1 MPGKSFYIV
10 RKLIYFCNFKKV
22 TGFVLRPGRDDRIDN
37 TRGNCMKKILS
48 VITLTVLIASCGQD
62 RKARVQG
69 SFSGLS
75 HDTVLL
81 EMVTTQGRRIVDS
94 TVIDQGGDFRFR
106 VKLPEKGP
114 VFYNLLCD
122 GSAIPLIVTPGD
134 RIEVNSLCDLARNY
148 TVEGSE
154 ESQLLKQF
162 NTQYGNGVAT
172 LDSLSKIYRNTPV
185 VADTEKRRK
194 NLLDQYL
201 AEYYRIKREHIAFIM
216 AHPSSMAAVYA
227 LYQRLPDDPWLF
239 NEKTDLIYYRIVADS
254 SSVRYP
260 DASRVKVL
268 QKEIEERK
276 KVLELADRIQNQSG
290 NALNY
295 PEIDLH
301 DVYGKDQKLSSLDGK
316 TILVSFWSTRDS
328 RYPVQNA
335 EMRELYKTYKD
346 RGLAIYQVSL
356 DDEKADWV
364 TVVQDQKLPWINV
377 FDPRGTGG
385 IAAMSY
391 NVQAV
396 PSNVLISSDGAIVA
410 RNLFGDQLKNK
421 VAELVR

>member
-1 MPGKSFYIV
+1 
-10 RKLIYFCNFKKV
+10 
-22 TGFVLRPGRDDRIDN
+22 
-37 TRGNCMKKILS
+37 
-48 VITLTVLIASCGQD
+48 
-62 RKARVQG
+62 
-69 SFSGLS
+69 
-75 HDTVLL
+75 
-81 EMVTTQGRRIVDS
+81 
-94 TVIDQGGDFRFR
+94 
-106 VKLPEKGP
+106 
-114 VFYNLLCD
+114 
-122 GSAIPLIVTPGD
+122 
-134 RIEVNSLCDLARNY
+134 
-148 TVEGSE
+148 
-154 ESQLLKQF
+154 
-162 NTQYGNGVAT
+162 
-172 LDSLSKIYRNTPV
+172 
-185 VADTEKRRK
+185 
-194 NLLDQYL
+194 
-201 AEYYRIKREHIAFIM
+201 
-216 AHPSSMAAVYA
+216 MAAVYA

-295 PEIDLH
+295 PEIDLQ

>member
-1 MPGKSFYIV
+1 M
-10 RKLIYFCNFKKV
+10 
-22 TGFVLRPGRDDRIDN
+22 
-37 TRGNCMKKILS
+37 
-48 VITLTVLIASCGQD
+48 
-62 RKARVQG
+62 
-69 SFSGLS
+69 
-75 HDTVLL
+75 
-81 EMVTTQGRRIVDS
+81 
-94 TVIDQGGDFRFR
+94 
-106 VKLPEKGP
+106 
-114 VFYNLLCD
+114 
-122 GSAIPLIVTPGD
+122 
-134 RIEVNSLCDLARNY
+134 
-148 TVEGSE
+148 
-154 ESQLLKQF
+154 
-162 NTQYGNGVAT
+162 
-172 LDSLSKIYRNTPV
+172 
-185 VADTEKRRK
+185 
-194 NLLDQYL
+194 
-201 AEYYRIKREHIAFIM
+201 
-216 AHPSSMAAVYA
+216 
-227 LYQRLPDDPWLF
+227 
-239 NEKTDLIYYRIVADS
+239 
-254 SSVRYP
+254 RYP

-295 PEIDLH
+295 PEIDLQ

-356 DDEKADWV
+356 DDEESRLGDGGA
-364 TVVQDQKLPWINV
+364 DQKLPWINV

-421 VAELVR
+421 VAELSGNVLFRIGYPFGPQGGADARHARAVVRPLARRSVGGRRGEFFWWATSSISGTSIERVVPRGFTRLLGKLSGLTDRGYSPSIFFAGNHDLWAFDYLPLRVRGGTLHRGPITSCLDLYGRETGARRTRRRARSSGGAGGRLAERGCSAAGRCSGCSRPGVHPNCGDALRALVERFEP

>member
-1 MPGKSFYIV
+1 M
-10 RKLIYFCNFKKV
+10 
-22 TGFVLRPGRDDRIDN
+22 
-37 TRGNCMKKILS
+37 
-48 VITLTVLIASCGQD
+48 
-62 RKARVQG
+62 
-69 SFSGLS
+69 
-75 HDTVLL
+75 
-81 EMVTTQGRRIVDS
+81 
-94 TVIDQGGDFRFR
+94 
-106 VKLPEKGP
+106 
-114 VFYNLLCD
+114 
-122 GSAIPLIVTPGD
+122 
-134 RIEVNSLCDLARNY
+134 
-148 TVEGSE
+148 
-154 ESQLLKQF
+154 LKQF

-295 PEIDLH
+295 PEIDLQ

>member
-1 MPGKSFYIV
+1 M
-10 RKLIYFCNFKKV
+10 
-22 TGFVLRPGRDDRIDN
+22 
-37 TRGNCMKKILS
+37 
-48 VITLTVLIASCGQD
+48 
-62 RKARVQG
+62 
-69 SFSGLS
+69 
-75 HDTVLL
+75 
-81 EMVTTQGRRIVDS
+81 
-94 TVIDQGGDFRFR
+94 
-106 VKLPEKGP
+106 
-114 VFYNLLCD
+114 
-122 GSAIPLIVTPGD
+122 
-134 RIEVNSLCDLARNY
+134 
-148 TVEGSE
+148 
-154 ESQLLKQF
+154 
-162 NTQYGNGVAT
+162 
-172 LDSLSKIYRNTPV
+172 
-185 VADTEKRRK
+185 
-194 NLLDQYL
+194 
-201 AEYYRIKREHIAFIM
+201 
-216 AHPSSMAAVYA
+216 
-227 LYQRLPDDPWLF
+227 
-239 NEKTDLIYYRIVADS
+239 
-254 SSVRYP
+254 RYP

-295 PEIDLH
+295 PEIDLQ

-335 EMRELYKTYKD
+335 EMRELYKTYKELYE
-346 RGLAIYQVSL
+346 RFGKQTLAIYQVSL